1 MRKLKSF
8 VLKGFVSQRTR
19 IVTAPADGFCTNPIF
34 IVGAHRSG
42 TSLVRRIIDSHPRI
56 ACPPESFWLKHYSQM
71 LEDERVFEGLWGL
84 GFDRAEVIAGLAT
97 GARYFHELYCRAKGK
112 PRWADKTPDYAFHLD
127 TLRTLFGDETRFVL
141 VVRYPPDVA
150 YSLWQRGWRFDGY
163 GEEPIA
169 NACEYV
175 ADSLAHQLDFLARR
189 PNAGYKLHYDRL
201 VREPNDTLH
210 ALCDFLGE
218 PWDDNMLAF
227 NRQRH
232 DVGIEDPVVR
242 GTRGFEGS
250 FDNWRM
256 WSEGDR
262 ERALQILA
270 LPMKRLGYTAE
281 SPFLGR

>member
-1 MRKLKSF
+1 MRKVKSF

-19 IVTAPADGFCTNPIF
+19 IVTAPADDFCENPIF

-42 TSLVRRIIDSHPRI
+42 TSLVRRIIDSHPHI
-56 ACPPESFWLKHYSQM
+56 ACPPESFWLSHYSRV

-84 GFDRAEVIAGLAT
+84 GFDRAGVIEGLAS
-97 GARYFHELYCRAKGK
+97 GARYFHELYRRAKDK
-112 PRWADKTPDYAFHLD
+112 SRWADKTPDYAFHLE
-127 TLRTLFGDETRFVL
+127 TLKALFGDEARFVL

-150 YSLWQRGWRFDGY
+150 YSLWHRGWRLEGY
-163 GEEPIA
+163 SDEPIA

-175 ADSLAHQLDFLARR
+175 ADSLAHQLDFLARW
-189 PNAGYKLHYDRL
+189 PNASEKLHYDRL
-201 VREPNDTLH
+201 VREPEATLRS
-210 ALCDFLGE
+210 LCDFLDE
-218 PWDDNMLAF
+218 PWDDNMLEF

-242 GTRGFEGS
+242 GTRGFDGS

-256 WSEGDR
+256 WSEADR

-270 LPMKRLGYTAE
+270 LPMKRLGYSAE
-281 SPFLGR
+281 SPFLGG